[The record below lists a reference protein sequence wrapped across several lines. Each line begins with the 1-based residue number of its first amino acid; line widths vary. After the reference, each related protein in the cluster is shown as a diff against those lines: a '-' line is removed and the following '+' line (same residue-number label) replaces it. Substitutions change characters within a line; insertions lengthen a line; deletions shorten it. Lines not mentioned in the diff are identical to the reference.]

1 MSQTKNNFIRTPTPL
16 FQSGSTSGGIHTEE
30 RKGRNN
36 LFLFNRTTLKKKTNL
51 AEIFTT
57 VFAGAYY
64 PFLGTV
70 ATSGVFSFFFSN
82 RAQASKHSG
91 TKTSSGFPPLADQ

>member
-1 MSQTKNNFIRTPTPL
+1 MVFQLFWVSKNEQ
-16 FQSGSTSGGIHTEE
+16 FQNI
-30 RKGRNN
+30 
-36 LFLFNRTTLKKKTNL
+36 L
-51 AEIFTT
+51 T
-57 VFAGAYY
+57 VFLAIFNFNNHTYY

-70 ATSGVFSFFFSN
+70 APRGFSPFFFFSN